1 MPKQWINT
9 LFVYGL
15 DVTYLTAGKYIID
28 RILLVWEDTTVPVL
42 LDPYLH
48 PNNEENCPQ
57 FWLKWGSGTY
67 QVHFDLVFITLLNA
81 GNRLKHDKHVL
92 VKFEVPINMQI
103 LFHAK
108 FTKIYYNLSKCIL
121 LLTEFTYCEVDISE
135 TNWNIQ
141 YREWSS
147 NQILVG
153 VVSAIKVRWLP

>member
-1 MPKQWINT
+1 MNT

-15 DVTYLTAGKYIID
+15 GVTYLTAGKYIID

-48 PNNEENCPQ
+48 PNNELNCHE
-57 FWLKWGSGTY
+57 FWSKWGSGTF
-67 QVHFDLVFITLLNA
+67 QVHFNHVITLLND

-92 VKFEVPINMQI
+92 VNFEVPINMQI
-103 LFHAK
+103 LLHAK
-108 FTKIYYNLSKCIL
+108 FSTIYYNLSECIL
-121 LLTEFTYCEVDISE
+121 LLTEFTYCEVGISE

-147 NQILVG
+147 NQILFG
-153 VVSAIKVRWLP
+153 VKSTIKVRWLP